1 MPLVYALKSVTAG
14 RYYIG
19 CTNDLERRLREH
31 NNGKSTST
39 KAFRPWKL
47 AYSQYFETLTQARQR
62 ERYLKAQKSRVLLTK
77 MIMGD

>member
-1 MPLVYALKSVTAG
+1 MPYVYILESVSAG

-39 KAFRPWKL
+39 KALRPWRL
-47 AYSQYFETLTQARQR
+47 AYSQYFETLTEARQR
-62 ERYLKAQKSRVLLTK
+62 EQYLKTQKSRVLLTK
-77 MIMGD
+77 LIMGD